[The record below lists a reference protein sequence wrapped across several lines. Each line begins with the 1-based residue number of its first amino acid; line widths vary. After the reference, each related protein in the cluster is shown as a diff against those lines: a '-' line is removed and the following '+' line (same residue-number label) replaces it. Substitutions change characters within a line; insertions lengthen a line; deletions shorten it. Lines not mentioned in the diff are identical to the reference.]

1 MRHEF
6 RRIGDARQGV
16 LCETSRAVTPFG
28 GMAVLIE
35 LFGRMGLLEA
45 VRERL
50 PFTYR
55 SNHSSRPEHI
65 LLAFWLGVVAG
76 ARGFAHMQMRVLPL
90 AQVPQQKALPSS
102 GRANNWVQGLDLN
115 QRSR

>member
-55 SNHSSRPEHI
+55 SNHSSRPEHSCSHSGWVWW
-65 LLAFWLGVVAG
+65 LARDVSRTCRCCVAT
-76 ARGFAHMQMRVLPL
+76 
-90 AQVPQQKALPSS
+90 
-102 GRANNWVQGLDLN
+102 GRC
-115 QRSR
+115 RSCAG